1 MTLLLQ
7 QVVDGLAAGAIYA
20 ALALALVLVHRA
32 TRIVNFAQGEMATFS
47 VYLCWQMTQWGVP
60 FYLAIVIMIPVS
72 FVLGAGVFRLAV
84 RPILDAPE
92 ETIVVS
98 CIGLFVAF
106 EAICLWIWGS
116 DSAQFP
122 QLFSTRIWWAGGVR
136 ISANSVG
143 ILATLIV
150 LAGVLA
156 IVFKYTRIGL
166 AMQAA
171 AMERH
176 NSPFA
181 GIEVDT
187 MLMLGWGLA
196 AVFGFIAGA
205 LAAPSL
211 FLSPVMMFSVVIYSL
226 AAASLGGWDSPAG
239 AIIGGL
245 ILGVAESVGTTF
257 IKAIGADLRLAI
269 PFLLMIV
276 VLAVRPHGLFSRSTI
291 TRV

>member
-7 QVVDGLAAGAIYA
+7 QIIDGLGSGGIYA
-20 ALALALVLVHRA
+20 ALALALVLVHRS

-47 VYLCWQMTQWGVP
+47 VYVCLQMIVWGVP
-60 FYLAIVIMIPVS
+60 VYLAILLTAGLS
-72 FVLGAGVFRLAV
+72 FALGAIVFRLFV

-92 ETIVVS
+92 EAIVVS
-98 CIGLFVAF
+98 CIGLFVASG
-106 EAICLWIWGS
+106 AICLWIWGS

-122 QLFSTRIWWAGGVR
+122 RLFSDKIWTLNGVR
-136 ISANSVG
+136 VSANTIGV
-143 ILATLIV
+143 LVTLGV
-150 LAGVLA
+150 LAGGLA
-156 IVFKYTRIGL
+156 LLFKFTRIGL

-171 AMERH
+171 AMERG
-176 NSPFA
+176 NSAFV
-181 GIEVDT
+181 GIEVET

-211 FLSPVMMFSVVIYSL
+211 FLSPIMMFSVVVYAL
-226 AAASLGGWDSPAG
+226 AAASLGGWDSPTG

-245 ILGVAESVGTTF
+245 VLGIAESVGTTF
-257 IKAIGADLRLAI
+257 ISAIGADLRLAI
-269 PFLLMIV
+269 PFLLMVI
-276 VLAVRPHGLFSRSTI
+276 VLAVRPQGLFSRTFI

>member
-7 QVVDGLAAGAIYA
+7 QIVDGLAAGAIYA

-47 VYLCWQMTQWGVP
+47 VYLCWQMMTWGVP
-60 FYLAIVIMIPVS
+60 LYISILITMLIS
-72 FVLGAGVFRLAV
+72 FVLGAVVFRFFI

-92 ETIVVS
+92 EAIVVS

-122 QLFSTRIWWAGGVR
+122 HLFSDKIWWLGGVR
-136 ISANSVG
+136 ISANNIG
-143 ILATLIV
+143 ILLSLTAIAVALV
-150 LAGVLA
+150 L
-156 IVFKYTRIGL
+156 VFKLTRIGL

-171 AMERH
+171 AMERG
-176 NSPFA
+176 NSPFV
-181 GIEVDT
+181 GIEVET
-187 MLMLGWGLA
+187 MLMLGWGFASVL
-196 AVFGFIAGA
+196 GFVAGA

-226 AAASLGGWDSPAG
+226 AAASLGGWDSPVG
-239 AIIGGL
+239 AIVGGL
-245 ILGVAESVGTTF
+245 TLGVAESVGTTF

-276 VLAVRPHGLFSRSTI
+276 VLAVRPQGLFSRSFI

>member
-1 MTLLLQ
+1 MTLFLQ
-7 QVVDGLAAGAIYA
+7 QVVDGLAAGSIYA

-60 FYLAIVIMIPVS
+60 FYLSIAIMIPVS
-72 FVLGAGVFRLAV
+72 FILGALVFRLFV

-92 ETIVVS
+92 EALVVS

-122 QLFSTRIWWAGGVR
+122 QVFSNTIWWFGGVR
-136 ISANSVG
+136 ISANNVG
-143 ILATLIV
+143 ILLTLS
-150 LAGVLA
+150 GLA
-156 IVFKYTRIGL
+156 IVLVLLFKFTRIGL

-171 AMERH
+171 AMERG
-176 NSPFA
+176 NSPFV
-181 GIEVDT
+181 GIEVET

-196 AVFGFIAGA
+196 AVFGFVAGA

-211 FLSPVMMFSVVIYSL
+211 FLNPIMMFSVVIYSL

-245 ILGVAESVGTTF
+245 VLGVAESVGTTF
-257 IKAIGADLRLAI
+257 VKAIGADLRLAI

-276 VLAVRPHGLFSRSTI
+276 VLAVRPQGLFGRSLI